1 VSTDIINR
9 ETGELLDYEPVSP
22 VELEMLIR
30 TISDRLEAAVPV
42 RSDSEWVVDY
52 QVGETMRFI
61 TVLDSHNGGHDGSIV
76 AADVTSEARAQLI
89 VTLHRTI
96 DVQLE
101 ILRLGIAFAAPDALN
116 DTAPLAALALA
127 DAILGSDS

>member
-1 VSTDIINR
+1 M
-9 ETGELLDYEPVSP
+9 SP
-22 VELEMLIR
+22 VERLQAAIEKLEQQR
-30 TISDRLEAAVPV
+30 AATEPV

-52 QVGETMRFI
+52 EVGETMRFI

-96 DVQLE
+96 DAQLAILREALFQLE
-101 ILRLGIAFAAPDALN
+101 GAPARAGFIGNEFNLFMR
-116 DTAPLAALALA
+116 LA
-127 DAILGSDS
+127 DAILGSDQ

>member
-1 VSTDIINR
+1 MTPMERLQAAI
-9 ETGELLDYEPVSP
+9 EK
-22 VELEMLIR
+22 LEQQR
-30 TISDRLEAAVPV
+30 AAAEPV